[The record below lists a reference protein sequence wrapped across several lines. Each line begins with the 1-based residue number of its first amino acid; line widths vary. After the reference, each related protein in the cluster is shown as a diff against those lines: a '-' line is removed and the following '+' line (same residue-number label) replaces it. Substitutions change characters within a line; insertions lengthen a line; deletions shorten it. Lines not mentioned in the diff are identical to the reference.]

1 MVEVHVDELVELVRS
16 LVEVGGDPVEAMW
29 FGHTSCPAL
38 GPILGVDHHRDVLD
52 EAVFLLAEDVGE
64 VGSLLSTAVHGL
76 TEVHPGGGEPVAGG
90 VVVVQALLVARVGR
104 HQSPLLQHQLVRQG
118 RQLSS

>member
-1 MVEVHVDELVELVRS
+1 M
-16 LVEVGGDPVEAMW
+16 EAMW

-64 VGSLLSTAVHGL
+64 VG
-76 TEVHPGGGEPVAGG
+76 
-90 VVVVQALLVARVGR
+90 
-104 HQSPLLQHQLVRQG
+104 PLLLRMRGNLTNQEQFLEDSTSYQERIDTRSSKKQLFNDFLAQITKASRH
-118 RQLSS
+118 

>member
-1 MVEVHVDELVELVRS
+1 M
-16 LVEVGGDPVEAMW
+16 EAMW

-64 VGSLLSTAVHGL
+64 VGSLLSTAVQCPWL
-76 TEVHPGGGEPVAGG
+76 YRSPSWWRRTSSRRCCGGASPPRCSGWPAPVSPPPTSTRSTRAT
-90 VVVVQALLVARVGR
+90 VVELIEGSRL
-104 HQSPLLQHQLVRQG
+104 H
-118 RQLSS
+118 

>member
-1 MVEVHVDELVELVRS
+1 M
-16 LVEVGGDPVEAMW
+16 EAMW
-29 FGHTSCPAL
+29 FGHTSCPVV

-90 VVVVQALLVARVGR
+90 VVVVPAPSLIWLTGTSLPSSNINSLDKGDSCRADRRQQTAL
-104 HQSPLLQHQLVRQG
+104 SPIKMDVIAI
-118 RQLSS
+118 